1 MSTSSSSTFTYSMI
15 ARLENLPLLR
25 KFITDND
32 RIPESLKKMLF
43 LAAEEIFVNIC
54 SYAYEDQNGMVE
66 LKMELSEKL
75 VLTFSDSGKR
85 FNPLKHT
92 TDITHYDMDRQIG
105 GLGIFLAFEIA
116 DHVEYNYIDHKN
128 VLTLTKFL

>member
-1 MSTSSSSTFTYSMI
+1 MPTGSSTTFTYTMA
-15 ARLENLPLLR
+15 ARLESLPLLH

-32 RIPESLKKMLF
+32 RIPESLKKMLC

-66 LKMELSEKL
+66 LTMELSDKL
-75 VLTFSDSGKR
+75 VLTFSDSGKK
-85 FNPLKHT
+85 FNPLEHT
-92 TDITHYDMDRQIG
+92 ADIAHYDMDLQIG

-128 VLTLTKFL
+128 ILTLTKFL